1 MTQEAFRPT
10 HLKQPSTCSEKSNKE
25 LKFSAFYIVILPSF
39 YGLIEKPFSIK
50 KLAVD
55 KKPRLGFVKRKSK
68 VMSSFLGFLVF
79 FSGNSLETKYKAVNK
94 LLSEGRLKLL
104 NEMAFIYVKCFE
116 GLPDLKK
123 KQCLCL
129 NFSCGFLF
137 LFKINFQ
144 FSSPNFQQ

>member
-39 YGLIEKPFSIK
+39 YGLISKPFSIK

-68 VMSSFLGFLVF
+68 LMSSFLGFLVF
-79 FSGNSLETKYKAVNK
+79 FSGNSLETE
-94 LLSEGRLKLL
+94 SIR
-104 NEMAFIYVKCFE
+104 
-116 GLPDLKK
+116 
-123 KQCLCL
+123 Q
-129 NFSCGFLF
+129 
-137 LFKINFQ
+137 
-144 FSSPNFQQ
+144 